1 MKLSIVIPT
10 LEGKVP
16 ELPKGDDIEVIVVK
30 GVRPVSAA
38 RYQGLM
44 RSTGE
49 YVWFVDDDDEVDCS
63 LRVQDLE
70 LDGRPDII
78 RFKTSCGWMCI
89 GDKIYR
95 REILL
100 AAFDEIG
107 ILPFK
112 HCEDGLMY
120 LAALKH
126 AQKVVDVDRIV
137 YRYVQRTGSTLHQF
151 NPDLVQER
159 VQFID
164 RALTLGEGLMVPG
177 LTFDRACM
185 SKAAVVYIVTQLCRW
200 PVTMR
205 QIRSVCRELV
215 CSPLVVNGLA
225 EIEKDPYAGKMLFAA
240 RHPMLIGCY
249 RFMRKNGFV
258 GLGFLSGRFSASGEC
273 VGK

>member
-126 AQKVVDVDRIV
+126 AQKVVDVDWIV
-137 YRYVQRTGSTLHQF
+137 YRYVQHPTSALHQF
-151 NPDLVQER
+151 NLNVVSER
-159 VQFID
+159 VQFVDLAVKLGAGLSVPGVTLD
-164 RALTLGEGLMVPG
+164 RARL
-177 LTFDRACM
+177 
-185 SKAAVVYIVTQLCRW
+185 SKAAVVTIVAQLCRW
-200 PVTMR
+200 PATWR
-205 QIRSVCRELV
+205 QIRRVSHELV
-215 CSPLVVNGLA
+215 CSPLVANGLD
-225 EIEKDPYAGKMLFAA
+225 EIAKDAYAKKMLFAA
-240 RHPMLIGCY
+240 KHPTLIWAY
-249 RFMRKNGFV
+249 RLLHGDLRP
-258 GLGFLSGRFSASGEC
+258 L
-273 VGK
+273 